1 MMLLDA
7 ISECVE
13 PVSIGLYRAQRLFL
27 IILNIASMEL
37 ARMIVD
43 APSRD
48 HADRPS
54 VRVPYSGH
62 GFRWAS
68 SSVNSV

>member
-13 PVSIGLYRAQRLFL
+13 PVSIGLYRARRLFL
-27 IILNIASMEL
+27 IILNIASMGL
-37 ARMIVD
+37 ARMMVD

-48 HADRPS
+48 HADRP
-54 VRVPYSGH
+54 
-62 GFRWAS
+62 
-68 SSVNSV
+68 

>member
-13 PVSIGLYRAQRLFL
+13 PVSIGIYRARRLFL
-27 IILNIASMEL
+27 IILNIASMGL
-37 ARMIVD
+37 ARMMVD

-48 HADRPS
+48 RADRPYG
-54 VRVPYSGH
+54 RVPYSGH

-68 SSVNSV
+68 SSGNSV